1 MIKLEILN
9 DFECITAEVNKI
21 KIITLIKLRG
31 PEPVKLKLYNDIQ
44 IRMRYKIIIN
54 RLITNFFEALGRL
67 IEG

>member
-1 MIKLEILN
+1 MKLEILN
-9 DFECITAEVNKI
+9 DFECITAKVNKI

-44 IRMRYKIIIN
+44 IRMRYNKTIN
-54 RLITNFFEALGRL
+54 RLINNFFEELGSL